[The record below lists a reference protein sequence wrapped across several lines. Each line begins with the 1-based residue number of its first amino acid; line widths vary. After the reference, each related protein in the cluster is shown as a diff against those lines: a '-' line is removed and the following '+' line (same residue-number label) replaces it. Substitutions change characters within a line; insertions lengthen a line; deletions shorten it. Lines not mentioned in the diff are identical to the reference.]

1 MPRPALPCFPV
12 VFGCSWWAGQTHF
25 LPWQPSLHMLTSL
38 TLPRSNVPTIPF
50 CISYTPLEP
59 CSFPSSEGNLLLL
72 WEIPTCLCHQFLGA
86 SPGPS
91 FWTHTQHLEGTY
103 VPLCLGSML
112 WPLLFHIFLRMGIK
126 FIEVKSISRV
136 SGQSECDSFFEQATS
151 DSSSTF

>member
-1 MPRPALPCFPV
+1 MRRVKEKAYQRPLSLFQAALSPRTSSATGLHNAQACPPMLSCSLWLFMMSRSDSLPP
-12 VFGCSWWAGQTHF
+12 
-25 LPWQPSLHMLTSL
+25 LTAKPPHAHSL

-112 WPLLFHIFLRMGIK
+112 
-126 FIEVKSISRV
+126 
-136 SGQSECDSFFEQATS
+136 
-151 DSSSTF
+151 